1 MSFSYGNSSPAA
13 YYSKIEGNL
22 IIFKLNACE
31 KLTLAESLLVP
42 GFGCFACYRN
52 APGRGLDKD

>member
-1 MSFSYGNSSPAA
+1 MATVAPVA
-13 YYSKIEGNL
+13 YDLKIEGSI

-42 GFGCFACYRN
+42 GFLAVWPATATRQG
-52 APGRGLDKD
+52 GLDKD

>member
-1 MSFSYGNSSPAA
+1 MATVAPVA
-13 YYSKIEGNL
+13 YDLKIEGSI

-42 GFGCFACYRN
+42 GFQLF
-52 APGRGLDKD
+52 GLLPQRAREDSTRIE